1 MDIRQPIH
9 DTPEPTVLSVAF
21 SEDGFRFICGMDNG
35 IRIFRSRDCVRT
47 LKKAPGPGHGIAI
60 AETLDDRN
68 VAVVGGGRHP
78 NSPLSRYEFWDM
90 VRDKCLFHMDIID
103 PILGIRVNFDY
114 VAVIYI
120 DSVIIF
126 KWSKSNEDNVTAI
139 PAKPHNI
146 YKTASNPHAL
156 CCISDHIMVLPGLTP
171 GQVQVLGLV
180 DNSKRI
186 IPAHQT
192 ALRAISLSKDGDL
205 LATTSQQGT
214 LIRVFSTRANTQT
227 HEFRRGL
234 DHALIYGLAIS
245 PTKQFIALTSDKG
258 TLHIF
263 DLRPRSVDQPRPMS
277 VSQRRVSNAR
287 PAAVQRARPGSM
299 DFDNVSIPSGSSSPM
314 TAAAGFYGPPSDIAH
329 TPPPY
334 GPSVLAALARLPGIP
349 RAFTDPRSMGEPVAY
364 YLGADPPNWQGQ
376 ATYTTTTLPSG
387 NSKKIRNP
395 NVSVPGR
402 PDGKAPKGVVAWDPS
417 GDDRRL
423 WIVGGGAD
431 ARWEVFE
438 IGEEDKVVKKG
449 FKKFLTRQYPEG
461 G

>member
-1 MDIRQPIH
+1 M
-9 DTPEPTVLSVAF
+9 
-21 SEDGFRFICGMDNG
+21 
-35 IRIFRSRDCVRT
+35 
-47 LKKAPGPGHGIAI
+47 
-60 AETLDDRN
+60 
-68 VAVVGGGRHP
+68 
-78 NSPLSRYEFWDM
+78 
-90 VRDKCLFHMDIID
+90 
-103 PILGIRVNFDY
+103 
-114 VAVIYI
+114 
-120 DSVIIF
+120 
-126 KWSKSNEDNVTAI
+126 
-139 PAKPHNI
+139 
-146 YKTASNPHAL
+146 
-156 CCISDHIMVLPGLTP
+156 
-171 GQVQVLGLV
+171 
-180 DNSKRI
+180 
-186 IPAHQT
+186 
-192 ALRAISLSKDGDL
+192 
-205 LATTSQQGT
+205 
-214 LIRVFSTRANTQT
+214 FSTRTNTQT

-263 DLRPRSVDQPRPMS
+263 DLRPRSVDQTRPSS

-287 PAAVQRARPGSM
+287 PAAVQRARPGSV

-364 YLGADPPNWQGQ
+364 HLGADPPNWQGQ

-387 NSKKIRNP
+387 NTKKMRNP

-402 PDGKAPKGVVAWDPS
+402 PDGKPPKGVVAWDPS
-417 GDDRRL
+417 GGDRRL

-449 FKKFLTRQYPEG
+449 FKRFLTRQYPEEG
-461 G
+461 